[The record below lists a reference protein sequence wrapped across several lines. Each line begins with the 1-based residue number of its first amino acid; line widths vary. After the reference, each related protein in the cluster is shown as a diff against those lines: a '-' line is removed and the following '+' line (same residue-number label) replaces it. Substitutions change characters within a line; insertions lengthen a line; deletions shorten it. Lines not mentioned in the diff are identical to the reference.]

1 MTAIFEFL
9 SYGFGRNAL
18 FGALLVGTVCS
29 VIGVFVILRGLAFA
43 GAGIAHA
50 AFGGV
55 ALGFL
60 LGVDPLITAIVFCV
74 GTAGLIQLT
83 GKKANLGQDTA
94 IGIFFALTMALGVLF
109 IGFMRRY
116 DARLYGYLFG
126 NILGVTEQSL
136 VIMAAL
142 TVVVLIVTGLFYKEF
157 KFLTF
162 DEEMAQASGLPTG
175 ILGAIQLGLL
185 ALVVVVSIKAV
196 GVILVEALLVIPA
209 ATAYQLTNRYGMMF
223 ILSWVSAI
231 VACIVGLILSYLLGV
246 PSGATIVL
254 VAGLGFGLATVLSPK
269 KRRCKICGK
278 QLS

>member
-1 MTAIFEFL
+1 
-9 SYGFGRNAL
+9 
-18 FGALLVGTVCS
+18 
-29 VIGVFVILRGLAFA
+29 
-43 GAGIAHA
+43 
-50 AFGGV
+50 
-55 ALGFL
+55 
-60 LGVDPLITAIVFCV
+60 
-74 GTAGLIQLT
+74 
-83 GKKANLGQDTA
+83 
-94 IGIFFALTMALGVLF
+94 MALGVLF

-126 NILGVTEQSL
+126 NILGVTAQSL

-142 TVVVLIVTGLFYKEF
+142 TVAVLIFTGLFYKEF
-157 KFLTF
+157 KFLAF

-175 ILGAIQLGLL
+175 LLGALQLGLL

-231 VACIVGLILSYLLGV
+231 GACIIGLILSYLLGV

-254 VAGLGFGLATVLSPK
+254 VAGFGFGLATVLSPK
-269 KRRCKICGK
+269 RRRCKICGK
-278 QLS
+278 KLS